1 MASANN
7 NGKFEQEFTVIFGSR
22 SAVDAEIPPFTA
34 LVVPSD
40 DKFDDFGFRT
50 RVSIHLR
57 VEQFRGKAIL
67 NGYFGVVNSVSDTPS
82 DSRWIVELMNG
93 TTSELT
99 VTAHESHP
107 FFTMLP
113 TLHDYR
119 ELVRDLGQ
127 VVAGKLLLAL
137 NDLVA
142 LRELRSTSN
151 IPAAAANTQVFQK
164 SFVRTAESYFAFKN
178 AGPILRGVESEEF
191 GRMSQSI
198 RVRFQLAGKRNAHQ
212 LVFRFDHKA
221 DLPKRVSVVIGKN
234 GVGKSQALS
243 QIVRALLAG
252 DSNSLNEAD
261 SSQRVLV
268 NRLLA
273 FAPTNESASVF
284 PSDRRKK
291 AKVWYKR
298 FALNR
303 GGGGRRGPGV
313 ADLVV
318 QVARSKAYVGDVS
331 RWRIFLAAIEAIADW
346 EQICLIRKDNA
357 KSPLPIVSLRQAA
370 GEDELLE
377 QFNSID
383 EKKDPVRMVEGDSYP
398 LSSGEI
404 SFLRFASQAS
414 LFVENGSLLLLDEPE
429 THLHPNF
436 ISHFVSLL
444 NNLLAQ
450 TGSAA
455 VIATHSA
462 YFVREVFR
470 EQVTVLRIDEDG
482 LVRSEPLR
490 LQTFGADVG
499 SISYFVFG
507 EDEPSK
513 LAAEVEE
520 RLLSRYQSWNQLY
533 AAYKDEL
540 SLEMLG
546 SLRLAFDSR
555 GRDE

>member
-1 MASANN
+1 MALANN
-7 NGKFEQEFTVIFGSR
+7 NGKFEREFTVIFGLR
-22 SAVDAEIPPFTA
+22 NAADVEVPPFTA
-34 LVVPSD
+34 LIVPSD
-40 DKFDDFGFRT
+40 DKFDDFGFKT

-57 VEQFRGKAIL
+57 LDEHRGKAVL
-67 NGYFGVVNSVSDTPS
+67 KGYFGVVSPGSDTAS

-93 TTSELT
+93 TRELT
-99 VTAHESHP
+99 VAAEDGHH

-119 ELVRDLGQ
+119 AVVRDMGPQ
-127 VVAGKLLLAL
+127 AAGKLLLAL

-142 LRELRSTSN
+142 VGELRPTSN
-151 IPAAAANTQVFQK
+151 IPAAASITKVFQK
-164 SFVRTAESYFAFKN
+164 SFVRTAEAYFAFKN
-178 AGPILRGVESEEF
+178 AGPILRGVQSEEF

-198 RVRFQLAGKRNAHQ
+198 QVQFHLAGRRNEHQ
-212 LVFRFDHKA
+212 LMFRFDHSA
-221 DLPKRVSVVIGKN
+221 DLPKRVSIVIGKN

-243 QIVRALLAG
+243 QIVRALLVG
-252 DSNSLNEAD
+252 DGEALFEAET
-261 SSQRVLV
+261 QERVLV

-284 PSDRRKK
+284 PTDRRKK
-291 AKVWYKR
+291 AQVWYKR

-303 GGGGRRGPGV
+303 GGGRRRGPGI
-313 ADLVV
+313 ADLVL
-318 QVARSKAYVGDVS
+318 QVARSDGYIGDNS
-331 RWRIFLAAIEAIADW
+331 RWRIFLTAIEAIADW
-346 EQICLIRKDNA
+346 RQISLVRKE
-357 KSPLPIVSLRQAA
+357 KGSSPLPIATLQLVS

-377 QFNSID
+377 RYSSID
-383 EKKDPVRMVEGDSYP
+383 EKRDPVRVVDGGSYP

-404 SFLRFASQAS
+404 SFVRFAAQAS

-436 ISHFVSLL
+436 ISHFVALL

-455 VIATHSA
+455 VVATHSA

-470 EQVTVLRIDEDG
+470 EQVTVLRSDEDG
-482 LVRSEPLR
+482 FVQSEPLR

-513 LAAEVEE
+513 LAAKVEE
-520 RLLSRYQSWNQLY
+520 RLLARYQTWDQLY

-555 GRDE
+555 SRDE